1 MDTRVVMRSAL
12 VIAAVVG
19 MSASLGCGGK
29 GQYTKEHT
37 SLAKEKMNVIKSAT
51 EWEMG
56 RQAFFAGDLDKALKK
71 VDMSISINPGV
82 TKTQVLRGRIML
94 EKGEIGHAVRSF
106 ETALAIAP
114 DDVDANY
121 YMGIAQERLTKL
133 DKAFEY
139 YDHAAEFDEYNDQY
153 AVAAAEML
161 IDMDK
166 YDQAEAYLRQSP
178 TFDHSAGVHQTL
190 GHIAR
195 LRNDLPRAVTEFRSA
210 QLLAPDDTGILEDLT
225 RAQYDNGKFGDA
237 AYGFATLLTRTEC
250 EDRRDLK
257 HMYADCLV
265 KLNRPLEARK
275 YYQEL
280 TNDTQGASS
289 LDAWIG
295 LGNISY
301 TVGDFTT
308 VRQAATRVVALA
320 PEQKDGYVLWAL
332 LHRHNGNIEAS
343 ISSLGDA
350 IARDPHDP
358 LLHTMTA
365 LAYMELAKPVE
376 ARGALTQALAIDPGN
391 QAATTVMKMID
402 QSVAAVGDQP

>member
-1 MDTRVVMRSAL
+1 MESRVGMRLAL
-12 VIAAVVG
+12 GIVAAVG
-19 MSASLGCGGK
+19 IATSTGCGGK

-71 VDMSISINPGV
+71 VDISISINSGV
-82 TKTQVLRGRIML
+82 TKTHVLRGRIML
-94 EKGEIGHAVRSF
+94 EKGEIGQAVRSF

-133 DKAFEY
+133 DKAFEF
-139 YDHAAEFDEYNDQY
+139 YDHAARMDEYNDQY

-161 IDMDK
+161 IDQGE
-166 YDQAEAYLRQSP
+166 YDRAETYLHDSP

-195 LRNDLPRAVTEFRSA
+195 LRGEVPRAVTEFRSA
-210 QLLAPDDTGILEDLT
+210 QLLAPDDIGILEDLT
-225 RAQYDNGKFGDA
+225 RAQFNSGAYGDA
-237 AYGFATLLTRTEC
+237 AYGFSTLLADKEC
-250 EDRRDLK
+250 ADRRDLK

-265 KLNRPLEARK
+265 KLNRPIEARK
-275 YYQEL
+275 LYKEL
-280 TNDTQGASS
+280 TADAQGASS

-308 VRQAATRVVALA
+308 VRQAATRIVALA
-320 PEQKDGYVLWAL
+320 PNQKDGYVLWAL

-343 ISSLGDA
+343 ISSLRDA
-350 IARDPHDP
+350 VARDGRDP
-358 LLHTMTA
+358 MLHTMIA
-365 LAYMELAKPVE
+365 LAYLELKKPNE
-376 ARGALTQALAIDPGN
+376 ARGAVAQALVVDPN
-391 QAATTVMKMID
+391 NRAAMTVMGMID